1 MLTTD
6 INPAIR
12 PDLYHSQMLDKTDHP
27 GLRGTPLAMLAAQCN
42 KLSSKS
48 PPPLADAA
56 VGKGFHPWK
65 KSPAMG
71 LGPPTSVMNHP
82 NVTSASIPTTG
93 AGVMAGNGSSPH
105 SASLPHGG
113 VSILSAAQRSL
124 ASSVCVTSSANHNT
138 YSRTPVS
145 SSCSVTPG
153 YGADLYFHGSTN
165 ATSCGDQSPP
175 GFIGKVEGGVGAV
188 GVYSRVP
195 YDSWPFNAMSGAHT
209 GIKPDMSGMNG
220 SSWWDAVHGAAAGGG
235 WLDVGAGSA
244 ISQAS
249 VASGMHHPHHAH
261 HQMSNYNDYSTLSHT
276 LAASNPHILTSGQHL
291 LQDTYKSM
299 LPTQGVGS
307 SVTSP
312 FGLGQASLPQQVP
325 SPRSQR
331 RYTGRATCDCP
342 NCQEA
347 ERLGPAGAHLRKKN
361 IHSCHIPGCGK
372 VYGKTSHLKAHLRWH
387 TGERPFV
394 CNWLFCGKRFTRSD
408 ELQRHLRTHTGE
420 KRFACPVC
428 NKRFMRSDHLSKHV
442 KTHNS
447 TGNNTNGTKRSGSE
461 EDEDDNSQSEAN
473 SANSPASSV
482 TTPPLPPHA
491 MSPAVGLG
499 MTQDIKPQI

>member
-1 MLTTD
+1 MPMTILSSW
-6 INPAIR
+6 NPS
-12 PDLYHSQMLDKTDHP
+12 PCWQP
-27 GLRGTPLAMLAAQCN
+27 QCN

-93 AGVMAGNGSSPH
+93 AGVMAGNGSSPN

-124 ASSVCVTSSANHNT
+124 ANSVSVSSANHNT

-145 SSCSVTPG
+145 SSCNVTPG

-175 GFIGKVEGGVGAV
+175 GFIGKVEGGVGAAV
-188 GVYSRVP
+188 AGVYSRVP

-220 SSWWDAVHGAAAGGG
+220 SSWWDAVHGAARVVVG
-235 WLDVGAGSA
+235 WMLELEVQS
-244 ISQAS
+244 
-249 VASGMHHPHHAH
+249 HKH
-261 HQMSNYNDYSTLSHT
+261 LSHQGCI
-276 LAASNPHILTSGQHL
+276 ILTMPIIKCQTTMTTLPHTYPCGLQSSYPDSGQHL

-307 SVTSP
+307 SVASP
-312 FGLGQASLPQQVP
+312 FGLGQASLPQIV
-325 SPRSQR
+325 
-331 RYTGRATCDCP
+331 
-342 NCQEA
+342 
-347 ERLGPAGAHLRKKN
+347 
-361 IHSCHIPGCGK
+361 
-372 VYGKTSHLKAHLRWH
+372 
-387 TGERPFV
+387 
-394 CNWLFCGKRFTRSD
+394 FTADFECKS
-408 ELQRHLRTHTGE
+408 
-420 KRFACPVC
+420 
-428 NKRFMRSDHLSKHV
+428 
-442 KTHNS
+442 
-447 TGNNTNGTKRSGSE
+447 
-461 EDEDDNSQSEAN
+461 
-473 SANSPASSV
+473 
-482 TTPPLPPHA
+482 
-491 MSPAVGLG
+491 
-499 MTQDIKPQI
+499 

>member
-1 MLTTD
+1 
-6 INPAIR
+6 
-12 PDLYHSQMLDKTDHP
+12 
-27 GLRGTPLAMLAAQCN
+27 MLAAQCN

-65 KSPAMG
+65 KSPSMG
-71 LGPPTSVMNHP
+71 LGPGTHP
-82 NVTSASIPTTG
+82 NVPTTPTSG
-93 AGVMAGNGSSPH
+93 SAGGVSIAN
-105 SASLPHGG
+105 SLSHGG

-124 ASSVCVTSSANHNT
+124 ASSVCVTSANHNS

-145 SSCSVTPG
+145 SSCATTPT
-153 YGADLYFHGSTN
+153 YGADLYFHGSN
-165 ATSCGDQSPP
+165 STSCGDQTPP

-188 GVYSRVP
+188 GVYSRVA
-195 YDSWPFNAMSGAHT
+195 YDSWPFNAMSGAHS

-220 SSWWDAVHGAAAGGG
+220 SSWWDAVHGAAAGSG

-244 ISQAS
+244 INPAAVSA
-249 VASGMHHPHHAH
+249 GMHHPHHPH
-261 HQMSNYNDYSTLSHT
+261 HQMSNYNDYSSLTHS

-299 LPTQGVGS
+299 LPSQGVGS
-307 SVTSP
+307 NVTSP
-312 FGLGQASLPQQVP
+312 FGLGQASLPQVP

-372 VYGKTSHLKAHLRWH
+372 
-387 TGERPFV
+387 
-394 CNWLFCGKRFTRSD
+394 
-408 ELQRHLRTHTGE
+408 
-420 KRFACPVC
+420 
-428 NKRFMRSDHLSKHV
+428 
-442 KTHNS
+442 
-447 TGNNTNGTKRSGSE
+447 
-461 EDEDDNSQSEAN
+461 
-473 SANSPASSV
+473 
-482 TTPPLPPHA
+482 
-491 MSPAVGLG
+491 
-499 MTQDIKPQI
+499 